1 MNKQPLNEQPL
12 TTTTVHSTKWPQLT
26 TGLFFAVV
34 LPVVCL
40 VIAFLTPSPYKLWG
54 LAGVFISIG
63 TLILFRAIVQF
74 LDINRAKASLPYSIS
89 TFFVLVPLSIWATGD
104 IQRVALIVYVTIV
117 GVTLFYS
124 LVWVT
129 VDEFKKNV
137 LHR

>member
-1 MNKQPLNEQPL
+1 MNEQSMDKQPL

-34 LPVVCL
+34 LPIVCL

-54 LAGVFISIG
+54 LAGVLSSVG
-63 TLILFRAIVQF
+63 PLILFRAIAQF
-74 LDINRAKASLPYSIS
+74 LDSNRAKASLPYSIS
-89 TFFVLVPLSIWATGD
+89 TFLVLVPLSIWATGD
-104 IQRVALIVYVTIV
+104 VQHVALIVYVTIV